1 MNLLT
6 IFRIMRK
13 KIVIWWCRQKGVKI
27 AGNCNLNGIPD
38 FGSEPYLITI
48 DDNVSIAAQVSFI
61 THDGGTAVFRSQERY
76 KNVIKYGRIRI
87 KNNSVIGIRAIILPG
102 VTIGPNTIVAAGSVV
117 TRNAPPN
124 TLVAGNPAK
133 PIMSVQQYAD
143 WSLASTPEY
152 DVAAYKR
159 NKRDFLEKFSL
170 RGG

>member
-1 MNLLT
+1 M
-6 IFRIMRK
+6 
-13 KIVIWWCRQKGVKI
+13 
-27 AGNCNLNGIPD
+27 
-38 FGSEPYLITI
+38 
-48 DDNVSIAAQVSFI
+48 
-61 THDGGTAVFRSQERY
+61 
-76 KNVIKYGRIRI
+76 IKYGRIRI